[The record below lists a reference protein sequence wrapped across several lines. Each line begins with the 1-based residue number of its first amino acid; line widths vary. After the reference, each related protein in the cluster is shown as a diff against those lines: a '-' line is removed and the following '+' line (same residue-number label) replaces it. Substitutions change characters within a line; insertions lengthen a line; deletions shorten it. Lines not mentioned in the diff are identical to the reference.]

1 MGLVDASGMLCIASM
16 HRFRVTRLRPSR
28 APRWRLDTRLH
39 SVARRRGRRR
49 TWGGVV
55 GGWAGQDRRHEPGGR
70 HLQQGAALNAQ
81 CRNCKGPPIV
91 EMSETLPQQST
102 TSCQNGFIFAP
113 TALFPRK
120 GIDNGIR

>member
-1 MGLVDASGMLCIASM
+1 MAA
-16 HRFRVTRLRPSR
+16 R
-28 APRWRLDTRLH
+28 H
-39 SVARRRGRRR
+39 SAAFCCKKEGKKKDRGR
-49 TWGGVV
+49 G

-70 HLQQGAALNAQ
+70 HLQQAAALNAQ

-102 TSCQNGFIFAP
+102 MSCQNGFIFAP

-120 GIDNGIR
+120 GIDNSIR